1 MKAKKVKPLL
11 EHQEQ
16 KLVVNYFGKRYPK
29 YYGCFWS
36 TPNGS
41 VLAGNKIQ
49 RIKQVNKLKSE
60 GMLTGVADL
69 SFMIPRG
76 EYHGLFIE
84 MKRSNGTE
92 SDVSEPQKEFLDNMN
107 EQGYF
112 AVWCAGHEEA
122 IRVIDEYMELT

>member
-1 MKAKKVKPLL
+1 MTNKKKPLL

-16 KLVVNYFGKRYPK
+16 KLVVSYFGKKYPK

-36 TPNGS
+36 TPNGA
-41 VLAGNKIQ
+41 VYGGNKLQ
-49 RIKQVNKLKSE
+49 RFKQSAKLKAE
-60 GMLTGVADL
+60 GMLPGVADL
-69 SFMIPRG
+69 CFMVPRG

-92 SDVSEPQKEFLDNMN
+92 KSLSEPQVEFIDNMN

-112 AVWCAGHEEA
+112 AVWCAGHKEA
-122 IRVIDEYMELT
+122 IEVIDEYMGLRD